1 MKVEFMHIDGK
12 GLSIVIS
19 DFNISD
25 FGANRMTNGT
35 VVAFSDIKAIADCIR
50 NGHKIAAIKELR
62 AQTGWGLKESK
73 EYIDKWTV
81 GYDYNCSYIEE
92 DRQRQQNNILADKFI
107 RDHQII
113 DFLNDNE
120 FKI

>member
-73 EYIDKWTV
+73 EYIDKWTS
-81 GYDYNCSYIEE
+81 DYNHHSYIE
-92 DRQRQQNNILADKFI
+92 DRQRQQNNTLADKFI
-107 RDHQII
+107 KDHQII

>member
-1 MKVEFMHIDGK
+1 MKVELMHIAGK

-25 FGANRMTNGT
+25 FGARAMPNGS
-35 VVAFSDIKAIADCIR
+35 VVAFTDVNAIANCIR

-62 AQTGWGLKESK
+62 SQTGWGLKESK
-73 EYIDKWTV
+73 EYIDNWTSFSV
-81 GYDYNCSYIEE
+81 NGYNDYNAF
-92 DRQRQQNNILADKFI
+92 ADKFI
-107 RDHQII
+107 RDHVIT
-113 DFLNDNE
+113 DFFDNSE